1 MSASGR
7 ADDGRQRPGQRLPAE
22 RFLYRR
28 GYPFL
33 PANGSAVAMSMT
45 GARTASPF
53 QAGTTLANGF
63 RSLSSEGHA
72 SGAAAESLTSS
83 TARSPTTA
91 AAAAATTTEGS
102 ASPLVRG
109 LVSPPLSR
117 GGWRGGG
124 SVDAFPA
131 NRAARSSPSASR
143 FTRADSPL
151 QSLDGLAL
159 EDRWRP
165 SRSPSGSDLHVAR
178 CTNCRRSMPEALPS
192 LLQDPDTGDKYCG
205 PECRWTARLARG
217 RAGSNTAL
225 DVVAANAAAEKAPV
239 DPPGAPAPKAE
250 KQQPAS
256 DISSG
261 ASQRARRPRVDSNR
275 WRRKA
280 LVQAADEARSDREAQ
295 GVYNAIFMFDSVEGH
310 CPAGC
315 TAIASPVVRGMR
327 FGRRAWPPRAVRW

>member
-1 MSASGR
+1 M
-7 ADDGRQRPGQRLPAE
+7 
-22 RFLYRR
+22 
-28 GYPFL
+28 
-33 PANGSAVAMSMT
+33 
-45 GARTASPF
+45 
-53 QAGTTLANGF
+53 
-63 RSLSSEGHA
+63 
-72 SGAAAESLTSS
+72 
-83 TARSPTTA
+83 
-91 AAAAATTTEGS
+91 
-102 ASPLVRG
+102 
-109 LVSPPLSR
+109 
-117 GGWRGGG
+117 
-124 SVDAFPA
+124 
-131 NRAARSSPSASR
+131 
-143 FTRADSPL
+143 RADSPL

-192 LLQDPDTGDKYCG
+192 LVQDPDTGDKYCG

-225 DVVAANAAAEKAPV
+225 DVVAANAAAAAAEKAPV

-250 KQQPAS
+250 KQQPAP
-256 DISSG
+256 DTGSG

-315 TAIASPVVRGMR
+315 TATASPRSPREMFR
-327 FGRRAWPPRAVRW
+327 PPRLASPHSALVVPAASPRALSSGVCSPLSRGACGVPERQNAAAVGASPRESAAAPTTTATGPTRATAGSPPRRHEMRVLRSGAKVYRKAS